1 MPAFQQ
7 YYQHSGNIAEEMSVN
22 RLGYV
27 VVDLDE
33 KMHASDNYMY
43 LYDATKRWVAEEEI
57 VGNIRHLIDGGYK
70 VYITTDHGN
79 IEATAYRNL
88 DSRDKIGASRSLRHI
103 TLPEEADKAI
113 LRPNTR
119 VIWFRWTR
127 HPKLITQGEKRRLR
141 ARSDA

>member
-1 MPAFQQ
+1 
-7 YYQHSGNIAEEMSVN
+7 MSVN

-70 VYITTDHGN
+70 VYITITTTFG
-79 IEATAYRNL
+79 TRNT
-88 DSRDKIGASRSLRHI
+88 SLG
-103 TLPEEADKAI
+103 I
-113 LRPNTR
+113 L
-119 VIWFRWTR
+119 
-127 HPKLITQGEKRRLR
+127 
-141 ARSDA
+141 